1 MARQVFFWAFVG
13 HTGTGKTQ
21 TALQVAK
28 MWKKANPKGKVI
40 GFDPHDVLSNAGLLD
55 YYISPKDENWAT
67 WLMQRDKNGK
77 YKFADSL
84 LILDD
89 YRSLLTG
96 NDCPTDVLEL
106 LALRR
111 RLGLDWIYITHNP
124 KLILNRF
131 TYYTNYLSIFYVEAH
146 ASDWS
151 DKIPKYAACQKASN
165 LINKYIINQIDEGR
179 TRNPNYTKDD
189 LMKECYP
196 DFPHVIVR
204 MESDQLE
211 AMNVKQDVINR
222 LQLA

>member
-1 MARQVFFWAFVG
+1 MARQVFLWAFIG
-13 HTGTGKTQ
+13 HTGVGKTV
-21 TALQVAK
+21 TAVELAK
-28 MWKKANPKGKVI
+28 MWRKANPNGKVI
-40 GFDPHDVLSNAGLLD
+40 GFDPHDILTNSGILD
-55 YYISPKDENWAT
+55 YYISSKDENWAT

-77 YKFADSL
+77 YKFSDSL

-89 YRSLLTG
+89 YRSLLDG

-131 TYYTNYLSIFYVEAH
+131 TYYTNFISIFYCEAH
-146 ASDWS
+146 ASDYS

-165 LINKYIINQIDEGR
+165 MINKYILKKIEEGR
-179 TRNPNYTKDD
+179 IKNPNYTKDD
-189 LMKECYP
+189 FMKECYP
-196 DFPHVIVR
+196 NFPHVIVR

-211 AMNVKQDVINR
+211 AMNMDQKIVN
-222 LQLA
+222 QLELA